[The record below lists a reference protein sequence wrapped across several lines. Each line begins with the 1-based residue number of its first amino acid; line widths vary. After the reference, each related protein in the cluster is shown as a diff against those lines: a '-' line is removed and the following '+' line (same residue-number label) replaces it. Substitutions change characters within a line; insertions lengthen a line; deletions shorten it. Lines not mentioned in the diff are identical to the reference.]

1 MTGGKIFSDRPKNR
15 WENLETIEIMVC
27 SRNGKKPCLAGVSG
41 KREKLVGGGAQRGKP
56 EARSFMVLEIV
67 FKDCVLHSKING
79 GFEIFYIKMLV
90 NNRMTRD
97 CVQPGGGR

>member
-1 MTGGKIFSDRPKNR
+1 
-15 WENLETIEIMVC
+15 
-27 SRNGKKPCLAGVSG
+27 
-41 KREKLVGGGAQRGKP
+41 
-56 EARSFMVLEIV
+56 MVLEIV